1 MKHIMKCPECEKF
14 TMKEECCTRTITT
27 RPPKYSPDD
36 KYKDIKR
43 EAKKDIIKKRGL
55 I

>member
-1 MKHIMKCPECEKF
+1 MEEKCCVK
-14 TMKEECCTRTITT
+14 TITT

-36 KYKDIKR
+36 KYKEIKR
-43 EAKKDIIKKRGL
+43 EAKKDILKKKNL